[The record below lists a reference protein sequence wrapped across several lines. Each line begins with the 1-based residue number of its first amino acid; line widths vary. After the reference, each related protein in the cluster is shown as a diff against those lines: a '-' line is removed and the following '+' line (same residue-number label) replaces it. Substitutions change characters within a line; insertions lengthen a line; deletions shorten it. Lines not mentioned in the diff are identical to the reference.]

1 MWPKIFRSKSI
12 AVENIADFQELA
24 ARIEKLSIPVVMDD
38 WDAGFDTAI
47 DEVLAIV
54 YEKIQKTK
62 VETEIDYS
70 GGY

>member
-1 MWPKIFRSKSI
+1 MWPFRSKSNQVGDI
-12 AVENIADFQELA
+12 SDFKELA

-47 DEVLAIV
+47 DEVLAIL
-54 YEKIQKTK
+54 YEKIQKSEAEK
-62 VETEIDYS
+62 EVDYS